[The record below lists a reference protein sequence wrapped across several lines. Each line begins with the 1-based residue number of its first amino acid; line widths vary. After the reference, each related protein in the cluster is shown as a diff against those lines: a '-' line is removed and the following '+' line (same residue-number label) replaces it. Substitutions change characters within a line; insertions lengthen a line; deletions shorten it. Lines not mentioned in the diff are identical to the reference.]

1 MLEKNFWKRLRAT
14 LPIGAFCCRIEA
26 GYSTPG
32 TPDVW
37 VCLNGVHAW
46 VELKVA
52 RGTRV
57 LLTPQQV
64 IWHRTCAKAD
74 GRSWVVVGSKD
85 LIYLW
90 PGTEADGARDRGI
103 ATGRIVNDP
112 WDIILRGN

>member
-14 LPIGAFCCRIEA
+14 LPSGAFCCRIEA

-37 VCLNGVHAW
+37 VCMNGVQAW

-52 RGTRV
+52 HGNRL

-64 IWHRTCAKAD
+64 IWHRACAKAG
-74 GRSWVVVGSKD
+74 GRSWIVAGAKD
-85 LIYLW
+85 HIYLW
-90 PGTEADGARDRGI
+90 PGAKVEDARDWGV
-103 ATGRIVNDP
+103 AGGVVVDNP